1 MMKPRA
7 VPVSGMAG
15 ASTRNEQMM
24 KPRRGAIAAVLVT
37 PAGVLWAGSHYFGLG
52 IPAGIL
58 MASRWL
64 AIFGLAV
71 CAKERQSLTTWILF
85 SMIAGAEIGHDWPT
99 PGHKAQTLSLIFL
112 SFIKTITT
120 PLTVSMAVFVIS
132 RHSD

>member
-1 MMKPRA
+1 
-7 VPVSGMAG
+7 MAG
-15 ASTRNEQMM
+15 ASKRSQQMM
-24 KPRRGAIAAVLVT
+24 NPRSAAIAAVLVT
-37 PAGVLWAGSHYFGLG
+37 AAALLWAASYYFGIG